1 MFSELISKVFN
12 FITLLLLIK
21 TVTPEEYGVYSY
33 VISISSIIIIFS
45 DLGFSWFSF
54 NHSVKNESAM
64 ALQKIISLKAIL
76 SLALIFIAPLLFVN
90 KKELFWVFL
99 LVLAT
104 IIISAF
110 NRNILMIHRAKQNTF
125 EDNILIL
132 FEPTLRI
139 IVMIILSNALEDI
152 SVELVCLGF
161 LAIGVLSLLVNFLVS
176 KKLHLHFQQL
186 DISETIILLK
196 KTSPFFL
203 YYLFHVSIVRVDT
216 ILLEK
221 FANLKGVAQYN
232 VSFTILLT
240 IVMVI
245 NAATSSNFARVLKL
259 TPLKLTQIVLL
270 LSVPTIFFT
279 RLFSD
284 QIFSFIFPEEYALS
298 SQIINVL
305 IFSIP
310 ITTTHFWLAIRNN
323 YYNKTNQNI
332 IVYFSVLMLKIGLL
346 IYLKPSD
353 PLIFSKIYLLFESIT
368 LILMLYLTKT
378 KK

>member
-1 MFSELISKVFN
+1 M
-12 FITLLLLIK
+12 
-21 TVTPEEYGVYSY
+21 VTPEEYGVYSY
-33 VISISSIIIIFS
+33 VISIASVIIIFS

-54 NHSVKNESAM
+54 NHSVKNESAV
-64 ALQKIISLKAIL
+64 AIQKIISLKAIL

-90 KKELFWVFL
+90 NKEFFFVFL
-99 LVLAT
+99 LVIAT

-139 IVMIILSNALEDI
+139 IVMIILSNALKDI
-152 SVELVCLGF
+152 SIELVCLGF
-161 LAIGVLSLLVNFLVS
+161 LAIGVLSLLVNYLIS
-176 KKLHLHFQQL
+176 KKLLLHFQKL
-186 DISETIILLK
+186 DISETISLLK
-196 KTSPFFL
+196 KTAPFFL

-216 ILLEK
+216 IFLEK
-221 FANLKGVAQYN
+221 FANLTGVAQYN
-232 VSFTILLT
+232 ASFTILLT

-245 NAATSSNFARVLKL
+245 NAATSSNFVRVLKL
-259 TPLKLTQIVLL
+259 TPVKIIQLVLL
-270 LSVPTIFFT
+270 FSVPTIFIT
-279 RLFSD
+279 ILFSD

-305 IFSIP
+305 IFSVP
-310 ITTTHFWLAIRNN
+310 ITTTHFWLVIRNN

-332 IVYFSVLMLKIGLL
+332 IVYFSVFIMKVGLL

-353 PLIFSKIYLLFESIT
+353 PLIFSKIYLLFEGIT
-368 LILMLYLTKT
+368 LILMLLLIKP